1 MERATKTSLAIK
13 MKMRAFFNFSAFIS
27 TNSPKMESWGR
38 ICSCVYVLQTSLQK
52 ELYGRVRTGCKEKRT
67 GRANFVVFR
76 LLIGLIAVA
85 INVAFVVA
93 TRFIDVRK
101 RL

>member
-1 MERATKTSLAIK
+1 
-13 MKMRAFFNFSAFIS
+13 
-27 TNSPKMESWGR
+27 MESLGR

-52 ELYGRVRTGCKEKRT
+52 ELYRRVCKGCKEKPT
-67 GRANFVVFR
+67 GHAKFVLFH
-76 LLIGLIAVA
+76 LLIGLIALA